1 MSSHPDSPVPRRL
14 THPGKGPGNVS
25 PTYPVLYGAMP
36 GPGLDC
42 QPTKVRSCTSISLQL
57 SWLLIRPKE
66 RTRQAHSRGMGSPEL
81 KDRNPHKTET
91 VHSET
96 IHVSNRS
103 SHYHQKAGFLW
114 TSAHEAHSVAPQGK
128 LAHSRVLGKTNPH
141 SQFPSQASTVVAT
154 RKERPSRPTSSSSVT
169 KLKLGFY
176 VPFNSQGHIGTSLRH
191 FHLWDSNPQ
200 RGQPMIRWQNML
212 TTKPPSLLVIV
223 SPTVPSN
230 SST

>member
-25 PTYPVLYGAMP
+25 PTYPVPYGAMP

-42 QPTKVRSCTSISLQL
+42 QPTKVRSYTSTSLQL

-66 RTRQAHSRGMGSPEL
+66 RTRQAYSRGMGSPEL

-103 SHYHQKAGFLW
+103 SHCHQKAGFLW
-114 TSAHEAHSVAPQGK
+114 TSAHEVHSLAPQGK
-128 LAHSRVLGKTNPH
+128 LAHRRVLL
-141 SQFPSQASTVVAT
+141 Q
-154 RKERPSRPTSSSSVT
+154 PTSSSSVT

-176 VPFNSQGHIGTSLRH
+176 VPFNSQGHIGTSPRH

-200 RGQPMIRWQNML
+200 RGQPMIRWQNII
-212 TTKPPSLLVIV
+212 TTRPPSLLVIV
-223 SPTVPSN
+223 SPTAPSN